1 MRETRAAAVF
11 AAVFLFIAVDLAL
24 FVALGTLARAA
35 GFVFFQWIALLS
47 VVCATAFSIRVM
59 EGGRWNLG
67 LVVSAPLASGELLR
81 GMLFAAVLIVAAD
94 AMVLLSTPTRHA
106 RGGVFPWFELGMIFL
121 PAALH
126 EELAFRGYL
135 YQKLRSWNRIAA
147 IVITAALF
155 AALHLGNR
163 AISPIAVTNIL
174 LAGVLLA
181 LGYERRCTLWFPMGL
196 HFVWNVLSGPILGY
210 GVSGYQPQ
218 TTLLRT
224 ISAGPAWL
232 SGARFGIEGSIW
244 MGLAEAG
251 GICWLALQ
259 LRRSTLAA
267 PE

>member
-155 AALHLGNR
+155 AALSPFAFSSSLSGSSGLATSGRDRRRWRRGGRELHHLIDPRTGEPAESDLVR
-163 AISPIAVTNIL
+163 VTVVSGDAVEAEVAAKAL
-174 LAGVLLA
+174 FLAGAEDAAAEADAESIPAVLVTEDGRTVLA
-181 LGYERRCTLWFPMGL
+181 G
-196 HFVWNVLSGPILGY
+196 
-210 GVSGYQPQ
+210 
-218 TTLLRT
+218 
-224 ISAGPAWL
+224 
-232 SGARFGIEGSIW
+232 
-244 MGLAEAG
+244 GLA
-251 GICWLALQ
+251 
-259 LRRSTLAA
+259 
-267 PE
+267 